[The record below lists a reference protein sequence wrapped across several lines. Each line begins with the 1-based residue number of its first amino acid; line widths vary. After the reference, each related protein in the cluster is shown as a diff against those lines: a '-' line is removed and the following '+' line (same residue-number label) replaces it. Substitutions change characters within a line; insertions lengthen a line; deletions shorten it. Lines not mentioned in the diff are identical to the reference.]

1 MSENNFAKWLKK
13 PEGNNATGVA
23 GPKNSAKRWA
33 VIGGGLCLVGIA
45 ASSFFSSPPPVA
57 APKKPK
63 SDFVD
68 ISPKDAAQKSW
79 EAQSQSDIKL
89 LKDRLNN
96 LETENKKLNNQVET
110 LNAGK
115 SSSPAT
121 SVAPLFGNVPPP
133 PNQPGNNASGTP
145 SGTYPS
151 SIPPPPKVLEP
162 ITPPKGDM
170 ALPPADLSAPA
181 SQEPQV
187 FKPDAKTA
195 SAVSATVNGV
205 VDGVKATVKYKKN
218 PDSGLLVA
226 GAFAPVAL
234 LNGLDAGTAAT
245 AQSNPQPVLMQ
256 IQDNATLPG
265 SARYTV
271 KSCFALGSA
280 YGDLS
285 AERVYVRMATLSC
298 VDKGNRLVMTSKI
311 QGYLVDSDGKLGL
324 RGVVVDRQGARL
336 GKALLAGFASGLS
349 NALGSAQGVTSSN
362 SLGVTTSLTGADAL
376 RSSGL
381 SGASSATSQL
391 AQFYLKEA
399 ESIFPVI
406 TVDTGRTATLVFSD
420 SVALRWGEGDP
431 AFTKDVTPQN

>member
-1 MSENNFAKWLKK
+1 MSDKNFAKWLKK
-13 PEGNNATGVA
+13 PETSSASGVA
-23 GPKNSAKRWA
+23 APKNSTKRWL
-33 VIGGGLCLVGIA
+33 VLGGCLMLAGVA
-45 ASSFFSSPPPVA
+45 ASSFFGSGPQAPA
-57 APKKPK
+57 APKKK
-63 SDFVD
+63 NSEFVD
-68 ISPKDAAQKSW
+68 VSPKDAGEKSW
-79 EAQSQSDIKL
+79 QARSQTDIQA

-96 LETENKKLNNQVET
+96 LETENKKLNNEVSDLTQT
-110 LNAGK
+110 K
-115 SSSPAT
+115 PAPST
-121 SVAPLFGNVPPP
+121 VTQQAPGSVPPP
-133 PNQPGNNASGTP
+133 PVQPGGVAP
-145 SGTYPS
+145 STTGNFPA

-162 ITPPKGDM
+162 ITPPKGDL
-170 ALPPADLSAPA
+170 ALPPADLQSAP

-187 FKPDAKTA
+187 FKPEKKTSA
-195 SAVSATVNGV
+195 AVSATANGV
-205 VDGVKATVKYKKN
+205 VDGVKATVQYKKN
-218 PDSGLLVA
+218 PNSGLLVA
-226 GAFAPVAL
+226 GAFAPIAL

-256 IQDNATLPG
+256 IQDNAILPG
-265 SARYTV
+265 SARYTL

-285 AERVYVRMATLSC
+285 AERVYVRLATLSC
-298 VDKGNRLVMTSKI
+298 VDKASRLVMTSKI

-349 NALGSAQGVTSSN
+349 NALGSAQGITSSN

-420 SVALRWGEGDP
+420 SVALHWGEGDP

>member
-1 MSENNFAKWLKK
+1 MSDSNFAKWLKRSDN
-13 PEGNNATGVA
+13 GSASASGVA
-23 GPKNSAKRWA
+23 APKNSTKRWI
-33 VIGGGLCLVGIA
+33 VIGSCLAIAGIA
-45 ASSFFSSPPPVA
+45 ASSFFSSPP
-57 APKKPK
+57 APPPAKKKPTELL
-63 SDFVD
+63 DTT
-68 ISPKDAAQKSW
+68 PKDLDQRSW
-79 EAQSQSDIKL
+79 QANSQSDIKRL
-89 LKDRLNN
+89 QDRLNN
-96 LETENKKLNNQVET
+96 LETENKRLSTQVST
-110 LNAGK
+110 MSDASK
-115 SSSPAT
+115 AQTTPAT
-121 SVAPLFGNVPPP
+121 PQVPGMVPP
-133 PNQPGNNASGTP
+133 PNQPGATP
-145 SGTYPS
+145 TGTYPA

-162 ITPPKGDM
+162 VTPPKSDL
-170 ALPPADLSAPA
+170 ALPPADLQSAP

-187 FKPDAKTA
+187 FKPEKKTA
-195 SAVSATVNGV
+195 GAVGATVNGV
-205 VDGVKATVKYKKN
+205 VDGVKATVQYRKN
-218 PDSGLLVA
+218 PNSGLLVA

-245 AQSNPQPVLMQ
+245 SQSNPQPVLMQ

-265 SARYTV
+265 SAKYTV

-298 VDKGNRLVMTSKI
+298 VDKASRLVMTSKI

-324 RGVVVDRQGARL
+324 RGILVDRQGARL

-381 SGASSATSQL
+381 SGASTATSQL

-420 SVALRWGEGDP
+420 SVALKWGEGDP

>member
-1 MSENNFAKWLKK
+1 MSETNFAKWLKR
-13 PEGNNATGVA
+13 PQGNASGVA
-23 GPKNSAKRWA
+23 APKNSTKRWTIIIA
-33 VIGGGLCLVGIA
+33 CVGAAGIA
-45 ASSFFSSPPPVA
+45 SASFFSSPPP
-57 APKKPK
+57 APQQKKK
-63 SDFVD
+63 TADFVD
-68 ISPKDAAQKSW
+68 ITPKDAAQKSW
-79 EAQSQSDIKL
+79 ESKSQSDIKSL
-89 LKDRLNN
+89 QDRLNN
-96 LETENKKLNNQVET
+96 LETENKKLSNQLST
-110 LNAGK
+110 LSDPSKTPPPAGQ
-115 SSSPAT
+115 PA
-121 SVAPLFGNVPPP
+121 PGNIPPP
-133 PNQPGNNASGTP
+133 PSQPGAPGMATGTFP
-145 SGTYPS
+145 A
-151 SIPPPPKVLEP
+151 SIPPPPKTLEP
-162 ITPPKGDM
+162 ITAPKGDI
-170 ALPPADLSAPA
+170 ALPPVDLQSATQ
-181 SQEPQV
+181 QEPQV
-187 FKPDAKTA
+187 FKPEKKTA
-195 SAVSATVNGV
+195 GALSATVDGV
-205 VDGVKATVKYKKN
+205 VDGVKAKVQYKKN
-218 PDSGLLVA
+218 PNSGLLVA

-256 IQDNATLPG
+256 IQDNAVLPG
-265 SARYTV
+265 SAKYSL

-285 AERVYVRMATLSC
+285 AERVYVRLATLSC
-298 VDKGNRLVMTSKI
+298 VDKSSRLVMTSKI

-324 RGVVVDRQGARL
+324 RGIVVDRQGARL

-349 NALGSAQGVTSSN
+349 SALGSAQGITSSN

-420 SVALRWGEGDP
+420 SVALHWGEGDP